1 MTDEPHATRARWR
14 LALLLLPCVT
24 LGCEMSFDSTF
35 LVNELSVLSV
45 RCEPAEMVLNRED
58 LLNPES
64 LLLEYT
70 TVRVSAL
77 AMNPERLGGVD
88 AIESYY
94 WSIGD
99 PPVEG
104 STPVVTTTPH
114 LDIPLADFLPALAA
128 YGSWDE
134 NMTFADLEEYLS
146 NGPITL
152 PLVVTAISPEA
163 TATAVK
169 MFTIRETVGY
179 EEMGNLNPEVDELTI
194 GTRTFSHEFIQAMG
208 DSPMHATPVA
218 RGTEQVLVVDPD
230 DLDGDDSDTTT
241 YMYTTG
247 GILQWSADSMRTWV
261 WLVPDDDFDQE
272 QVTLAVTVRD
282 PEGGQTW
289 LTIEQ
294 PLE

>member
-1 MTDEPHATRARWR
+1 MTHSPHATRLR
-14 LALLLLPCVT
+14 LALLLLPLLP

-35 LVNELSVLSV
+35 LVDELSVLSV
-45 RCEPAEMVLNRED
+45 RCEPAELVLNRED
-58 LLNPES
+58 LLDPNS
-64 LLLEYT
+64 IYLEDAA
-70 TVRVSAL
+70 VRVSAL

-104 STPVVTTTPH
+104 TTPVVTTTPH
-114 LDIPLADFLPALAA
+114 LMLPLVDLLPALAA
-128 YGSWDE
+128 YGYLDDTPSL
-134 NMTFADLEEYLS
+134 ADLEGFLAD
-146 NGPITL
+146 GPVVL

-169 MFTIRETVGY
+169 MYSIRETVGY
-179 EEMGNLNPEVDELTI
+179 EEMGNLNPELDEFSI
-194 GTRTFSHEFIQAMG
+194 GARTYSSEFIEAMG
-208 DSPMHATPVA
+208 DTPLHAEPIA
-218 RGTEQVLVVDPD
+218 RGTQQVLVVDPD

-247 GILQWSADSMRTWV
+247 GVLQWSAGSMRTWV
-261 WLVPDDDFDQE
+261 WNVPDETFEQE
-272 QVTLAVTVRD
+272 QVTLAVTLRD

-289 LTIEQ
+289 MTIEQ
-294 PLE
+294 PLQ